1 MQLQLSK
8 SFRKSDCAASCRIN
22 NSTQISAFFPA
33 KWLKLKRNCLTF
45 KVSVS
50 VRSVCAA
57 NRSPSGLNK
66 LSVCVIL
73 KYRCIRS
80 RIPLKEKCDRCRSS
94 ELLRWIRAIT
104 RIWRC
109 VWRGGRGSQVLLL
122 SVHRGDEDYTRES
135 VVLELVEKKN
145 TQPMYRHVQFERKI
159 QWR

>member
-22 NSTQISAFFPA
+22 NSTQISGFFPA
-33 KWLKLKRNCLTF
+33 KWLKRKCLTF
-45 KVSVS
+45 KLCVS

-57 NRSPSGLNK
+57 IRSPCGLNK

-109 VWRGGRGSQVLLL
+109 VTGRERGTQVLL

-135 VVLELVEKKN
+135 VVVGAGSKN